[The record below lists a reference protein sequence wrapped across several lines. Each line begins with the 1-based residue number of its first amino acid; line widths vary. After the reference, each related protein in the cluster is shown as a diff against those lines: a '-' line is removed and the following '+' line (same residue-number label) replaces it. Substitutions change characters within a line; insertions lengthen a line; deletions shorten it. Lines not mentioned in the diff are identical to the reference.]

1 MYIVVTL
8 GGDEYERERERERQP
23 QKKKREEE
31 GIGGPRSG
39 PLML

>member
-8 GGDEYERERERERQP
+8 GGDEYERERERQP

>member
-8 GGDEYERERERERQP
+8 GGDEYETEREREREP
-23 QKKKREEE
+23 KKKRREE

>member
-8 GGDEYERERERERQP
+8 GGDEYERERERT
-23 QKKKREEE
+23 QKQKREEE

>member
-8 GGDEYERERERERQP
+8 GGDEYERERERETTP
-23 QKKKREEE
+23 KKKREEE

>member
-8 GGDEYERERERERQP
+8 GGDEYERERETTP
-23 QKKKREEE
+23 KKKREEE

>member
-1 MYIVVTL
+1 MR
-8 GGDEYERERERERQP
+8 ERERERERENP
-23 QKKKREEE
+23 EKKREE